1 MPLRVKKFLHG
12 RDASSGDIIVRSES
26 VVLHRWFTGVNS
38 VSDSGLISENVV
50 KVLYVNAEQHSKF
63 IGVVALDISNVRVFL
78 STSSIQRIFSAC
90 RERVK
95 LDC

>member
-26 VVLHRWFTGVNS
+26 VVLRRWFTGVNS

-50 KVLYVNAEQHSKF
+50 KALYVNAEQHSKF

-78 STSSIQRIFSAC
+78 STSSI
-90 RERVK
+90 
-95 LDC
+95 